1 MDKIMEDVDKR
12 VRWLQSE
19 QYSSTAGGV
28 LGEPQKTARV
38 GDEYQAQIPSLMTR
52 NERLQLI
59 LSPLCHDAKTD
70 VRDQFDFGLSIHV
83 SWVHNQHKKNKE
95 ETLIDIKAKGR
106 KSGIFGYGIDHN
118 VFHVPC
124 SSNEESWSELEHD
137 SFILGLYIFGKN
149 FRVVNCFMGNKG
161 MPHVL
166 SYYYGKFYRSEQHQK
181 WSTYIKKGRTKS
193 SPGRKTL
200 RGWRRQELLSRLFP
214 HVSDECK
221 TRLTQVIS
229 TFDEGKLS
237 FEEYV
242 FSLRDTVG
250 IKLLVEAVAIG
261 KEKQDLTAKD
271 KRRSRKKVKNQ
282 SLNTEEIINILKDR
296 IGLSKARLDEL
307 FWEGVWPRLLAN
319 GWHSE
324 QPTNYASK
332 HSLVFLPP
340 DVAKYSR
347 RGLVKGSQYFDSLTG
362 VLNKVATE
370 PQLLE
375 NKVDPHTKNG
385 SEDEQDLVK
394 CTVVDTSLNGLVK
407 VKELTSLSDLE
418 PTGTQTSSSTS
429 GETKQDTAEESKK
442 ENVNQS
448 VVKSPDC
455 GTSDMTRDMGHMANH
470 LETVVAGIGDK
481 TDVSNNEQVV
491 RKLKLVIK
499 QKSKQHYVSN
509 TCNENSCGEDPRP
522 KKQKIIVM
530 DLGNPRV
537 SPLSDGNDLMAST
550 KPSVSPETNTN
561 HHELSSL
568 VASNGQRQSTRS
580 RPLTKKALEALAN
593 GFMDPKK
600 KRKGL
605 EDTTNRRVRA
615 KTALVSSWGAPT
627 LRIT

>member
-1 MDKIMEDVDKR
+1 MNILTQIPCNFAFFSKLSYLFPTWSIKNNNFSDVYRMSLEETYCEMMDENMEDVDKR
-12 VRWLQSE
+12 VQWLQSE
-19 QYSSTAGGV
+19 QYSSTADGV
-28 LGEPQKTARV
+28 LGEPQKTVRV
-38 GDEYQAQIPSLMTR
+38 GDEYQAQIPSLMKKTSVC
-52 NERLQLI
+52 NLFSHPFVMMQRLMFETTFTLE
-59 LSPLCHDAKTD
+59 CHMYY
-70 VRDQFDFGLSIHV
+70 L
-83 SWVHNQHKKNKE
+83 
-95 ETLIDIKAKGR
+95 
-106 KSGIFGYGIDHN
+106 
-118 VFHVPC
+118 
-124 SSNEESWSELEHD
+124 
-137 SFILGLYIFGKN
+137 
-149 FRVVNCFMGNKG
+149 
-161 MPHVL
+161 
-166 SYYYGKFYRSEQHQK
+166 YYYGKFYRSEHHQK
-181 WSTYIKKGRTKS
+181 WSTYIKKGRIKS
-193 SPGRKTL
+193 SPGRKTR

-221 TRLTQVIS
+221 TRLTRVIS
-229 TFDEGKLS
+229 IFDEGKLS

-250 IKLLVEAVAIG
+250 IKLLVEVVAIG
-261 KEKQDLTAKD
+261 KEKQDLTTED
-271 KRRSRKKVKNQ
+271 KRQSRKKVRNQ
-282 SLNTEEIINILKDR
+282 SLNTEEIINNLKDR
-296 IGLSKARLDEL
+296 IGLSKGRLDEL

-370 PQLLE
+370 PELLE
-375 NKVDPHTKNG
+375 NKVDPHIKYG
-385 SEDEQDLVK
+385 SEDEQDLLK

-429 GETKQDTAEESKK
+429 RETKQDTTEESKK

-448 VVKSPDC
+448 VVESPDC
-455 GTSDMTRDMGHMANH
+455 GTSDMTRDIGHMANH

-481 TDVSNNEQVV
+481 TDVSNNEQLL

-499 QKSKQHYVSN
+499 QKSKQHYASN
-509 TCNENSCGEDPRP
+509 TCNEKSCGEDPRP

-530 DLGNPRV
+530 DL
-537 SPLSDGNDLMAST
+537 
-550 KPSVSPETNTN
+550 ETNTN

-580 RPLTKKALEALAN
+580 RTLTKNALEALAN
-593 GFMDPKK
+593 GFIDPKK

-615 KTALVSSWGAPT
+615 KTARLKVGVH
-627 LRIT
+627 LH